1 MNETFK
7 TILDTAKEAALW
19 AGEATVDGACCLGRA
34 AGDLV
39 DRAKQK
45 LRLATLEGAV
55 EGALAEV
62 GELLYATHTGTPTD
76 SQVLQEKLEKIDA
89 LKAEIIRLEG
99 AAVCPICGAAARSGD
114 VFCRE
119 CGGKL

>member
-39 DRAKQK
+39 DSTKRKF
-45 LRLATLEGAV
+45 RLAALEGAV
-55 EGALAEV
+55 EGTLAEV
-62 GELLYATHTGTPTD
+62 GELLYATHTGTTD

-89 LKAEIIRLEG
+89 LKAEISRMQG
-99 AAVCPICGAAARSGD
+99 TAVCPICGAAARSGD

>member
-1 MNETFK
+1 M
-7 TILDTAKEAALW
+7 
-19 AGEATVDGACCLGRA
+19 DGACCLGRA

-39 DRAKQK
+39 DSTKRKF
-45 LRLATLEGAV
+45 RLAALEGAV
-55 EGALAEV
+55 EGTLAEV

-89 LKAEIIRLEG
+89 LKAEISRMQG
-99 AAVCPICGAAARSGD
+99 TAVCPICGAAARSGD

>member
-39 DRAKQK
+39 DHAKRK

-55 EGALAEV
+55 EGTLAEV
-62 GELLYATHTGTPTD
+62 GELLYATHTGT
-76 SQVLQEKLEKIDA
+76 LQEKLEKIDA
-89 LKAEIIRLEG
+89 LKAEITRLEG